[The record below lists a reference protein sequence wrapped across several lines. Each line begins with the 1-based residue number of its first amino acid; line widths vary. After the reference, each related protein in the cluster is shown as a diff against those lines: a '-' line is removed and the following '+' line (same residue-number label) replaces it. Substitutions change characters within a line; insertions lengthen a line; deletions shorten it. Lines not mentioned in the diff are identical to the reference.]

1 MCTQVL
7 LRAWLFLIGL
17 SAASALVAHE
27 LSDVL
32 DRRLVGML
40 ILLLAFAKSRVILK
54 WYLGLSQA
62 PSWRRG
68 FQVVLGL
75 YCCVL
80 FGFYLL

>member
-1 MCTQVL
+1 MRTHVL
-7 LRAWLFLIGL
+7 LRAWLILIGL
-17 SAASALVAHE
+17 SVASALVAHG
-27 LSDVL
+27 LSGVV
-32 DRRLVGML
+32 DRRLVGAL
-40 ILLLAFAKSRVILK
+40 ILLLAFVKSRVILT